1 MNKADHRHNDC
12 HDGRHNDHHDNS
24 HDNRCIDII
33 ISRFDP
39 EVDDQPRSE
48 RYSVPYAHDTSVL
61 DGLLYIKDRID
72 GSLTF
77 RWSCRM
83 AICGSCGK
91 MLDGQPRLSCKTFL
105 RDYAPGP
112 VHIEA
117 LHHFPVV
124 KDLVVDQSGF
134 LDKLRDARTWLVRH
148 DERPLSDGPH
158 PQTPRQLARF
168 ASTSACINCMLCYA
182 ACPQYGLEPDFAGPA
197 LLALVDRYNTDS
209 RDQGRAERM
218 PLINA
223 EDGVWSCTL
232 VGNCSAVCPKDVD
245 PAAAINRNKLESTK
259 DYFRHFLKLGFGG
272 QE

>member
-1 MNKADHRHNDC
+1 MSKAER
-12 HDGRHNDHHDNS
+12 R
-24 HDNRCIDII
+24 IDII
-33 ISRFDP
+33 IARFDP
-39 EVDDQPRSE
+39 ERDEQPRTV
-48 RYSVPYAHDTSVL
+48 RFSVPYDHDTSVL

-91 MLDGQPRLSCKTFL
+91 MIDGQPRLSCKTFL

-112 VHIEA
+112 VHVEA

-124 KDLVVDQSGF
+124 KDLVVNQAGF
-134 LDKLRDARTWLVRH
+134 LDKMRDARTWLVRK
-148 DERPLSDGPH
+148 DERSLAEGPH
-158 PQTPRQLARF
+158 RQTPRQRARI

-182 ACPQYGLEPDFAGPA
+182 ACPQYGLKPDFAGPA
-197 LLALVDRYNTDS
+197 LLALVDRYNADS

-218 PLINA
+218 ELINA

-272 QE
+272 RE

>member
-1 MNKADHRHNDC
+1 MNKADHRHDDC
-12 HDGRHNDHHDNS
+12 HDNHD
-24 HDNRCIDII
+24 DRCIDII

-91 MLDGQPRLSCKTFL
+91 MIDGQPRLSCKTFL

>member
-1 MNKADHRHNDC
+1 MNKADHR
-12 HDGRHNDHHDNS
+12 

-91 MLDGQPRLSCKTFL
+91 MIDGQPRLSCKTFL

-124 KDLVVDQSGF
+124 KDLVVDQTGF

>member
-1 MNKADHRHNDC
+1 MNKADHRHDDC
-12 HDGRHNDHHDNS
+12 HDDR

-91 MLDGQPRLSCKTFL
+91 MIDGQPRLSCKTFL